1 MSKSKNVL
9 GWLIRS
15 LLVFV
20 FLIVAVMVFTPS
32 MINLEMVKKKIKE
45 TISQDVGGRITYGS
59 LKLSYFPRPHV
70 VIHKAEISIPGSF
83 TIDIQWMRIYPK
95 LLPLFRGSLE
105 FAVVRLEYP
114 DYSMELPQIM
124 DETVQGPEHVP
135 SFDDLVKS
143 FAKGVRDLPE
153 FKLPDINL
161 QIKNGK
167 VNLVDPFGRIFKLR
181 DVQAAYVRSEDKLD
195 FSINCKSN
203 LWEQID
209 INGSLDPSN
218 FKGLGHVQLSRFR
231 PQTLIAYLFPESAFQ
246 VTETRANVT
255 IDFTSDGAGSIKAD
269 VIGTIPILEL
279 IYGQE
284 KLVIKGSRIK
294 GTLEVDKKMTR
305 ATLTEMGLDYPKLN
319 LSGTFA
325 YDENLQDI
333 QLSLN
338 GSQIDADSVRR
349 AALTLAGESEFIQV
363 LFNVIRG
370 GHVPWMTVQVRG
382 QTIADFGK
390 MDNIIIRGRMT
401 RGEIFIPGVE
411 LDLEDV
417 FGDAVIAG
425 GILRGENLRAR
436 FGNSHGKEGTIAL
449 GLNEKLAPF
458 HLNIGVQADLSQLP
472 PVLNRIISDKD
483 FQSEL
488 ARIEEFQGTAAGTLI
503 LGDNLA
509 NLGARVEVSE
519 AHVTTRYN
527 RIPHPIKMDGG
538 HFVYEGT
545 RITLQNFNAEIGKS
559 SLTQLAATIDWAKA
573 PSLEAETRTAEFD
586 AGQLWSWLMSFD
598 TFKKNPA
605 RISSLSGN
613 ITAQNLNIK
622 GPMFNP
628 QKWYFQTGGKINQL
642 LLTSLKLPK
651 DLLIKQGKFS
661 WQGSQVK
668 FVDVNAAL
676 GKSSVTAVTGH
687 ASWKKIPMIS
697 AQSGISI
704 LYPEDIEPLVF
715 SYKNLAGAL
724 NRFKPLGGK
733 LAFERL
739 AYGGPISGMPHQK
752 LTFSADVKQVVLSSK
767 GLPGPLQVNRGQFLW
782 SDNQLRI
789 NDIHAGM
796 GKSQIS
802 QFSAIFDMNRRS
814 SLQLNGKTASLFAAE
829 IYPFLASFK
838 AFAPDIKTFSA
849 TDGTLV
855 LSDIDLKGPL
865 NAPAEWQYDLTATM
879 QNIAVHSEALGDPI
893 TINTGS
899 IGIATESSGSAARIK
914 LDVKTTQLRWGD
926 HHLVLLGEM
935 GLSKHDIMLELK
947 LKGDGLAWDQINTL
961 LEHIAGKGSS
971 SDRRAGSAN
980 FSGMLQVNLDRFIWD
995 SYTMHPLEAEITFKA
1010 DKVVIAVNHA
1020 DICGISFQ
1028 GLLNLSN
1035 QTLDIYFVPSSV
1047 KQSLVSTLACLT
1059 DKKEQATGTYNLS
1072 GEILA
1077 KAKPAAISR
1086 SLTGKLAFSAEDG
1099 RIYRFGLLAKLL
1111 AILNVTE
1118 IYRGEVPDLTGE
1130 GFAYHSLSAIA
1141 KLQGGKI
1148 YMEECSIDGAAMGI
1162 ACEGDIDLVDRKINL
1177 LILVAPFKTVD
1188 RIVELLPLI
1197 GGVLK
1202 GKLISIP
1209 FRAKGDLNDPD
1220 VYPLPPTAVGSGI
1233 LGILER
1239 TLKLPITIIQPIITG
1254 LKGGEQNPSGVL
1266 EDSPR

>member
-1 MSKSKNVL
+1 M
-9 GWLIRS
+9 IRS
-15 LLVFV
+15 LLVFI
-20 FLIVAVMVFTPS
+20 FLIVVVIVFTPS
-32 MINLEMVKKKIKE
+32 LINLEMVKKNIRE

-70 VIHKAEISIPGSF
+70 VIHKAEISIPDSF
-83 TIDIQWMRIYPK
+83 TIDIQWMKIYPK

-105 FAVVRLEYP
+105 IAVVRLEYA
-114 DYSMELPQIM
+114 DYAMELPRIM

-143 FAKGVRDLPE
+143 FAKGVRGLPE

-161 QIKNGK
+161 KIKNGRI
-167 VNLVDPFGRIFKLR
+167 NLVDPFGRIFKLR
-181 DVQAAYVRSEDKLD
+181 DVQAAYVRSKGKLD

-218 FKGLGHVQLSRFR
+218 FKGLGHVHLSRFR
-231 PQTLIAYLFPESAFQ
+231 PQTLIAYLFPESTFQ
-246 VTETRANVT
+246 ITETRANVT

-279 IYGQE
+279 IYGRE
-284 KLVIKGSRIK
+284 KLVIEGSRLK
-294 GTLEVDKKMTR
+294 GTLEVDKKTTR
-305 ATLTEMGLDYPKLN
+305 ATFTEIGLDYPKLN
-319 LSGTFA
+319 LTGTFV

-349 AALTLAGESEFIQV
+349 AALTLAGQSEFIQI

-436 FGNSHGKEGTIAL
+436 FGNSHGKDGTIAL
-449 GLNEKLAPF
+449 GLNKKLAPF
-458 HLNIGVQADLSQLP
+458 HLDIGVQADLSQLP

-483 FQSEL
+483 FQNEL
-488 ARIEEFQGTAAGTLI
+488 ARIEELQGTAAGTLI
-503 LGDNLA
+503 LGEDLA

-519 AHVTTRYN
+519 AHVTARYN
-527 RIPHPIKMDGG
+527 RIPHPIKMEGG

-545 RITLQNFNAEIGKS
+545 RIALQDFNAEIGKS
-559 SLTQLAATIDWAKA
+559 SLTQLAATIDWAKT
-573 PSLEAETRTAEFD
+573 PSLKAQTRTAVFD
-586 AGQLWSWLMSFD
+586 AGQLFSWLMSFD
-598 TFKKNPA
+598 TFKNNPA
-605 RISSLSGN
+605 HISSLSGN
-613 ITAQNLNIK
+613 ITAHNLNIK

-628 QKWYFQTGGKINQL
+628 AKWYFQTGGKINQL
-642 LLTSLKLPK
+642 LLTSRKLSK
-651 DLLIKQGKFS
+651 DLLIKQGEFS

-668 FVDVNAAL
+668 FVDVNVAL
-676 GKSSVTAVTGH
+676 GKSSLTAVTGQ

-697 AQSGISI
+697 ARSGISI
-704 LYPEDIEPLVF
+704 LYPEDIEPLIF
-715 SYKNLAGAL
+715 SYKNLAGTL
-724 NRFKPLGGK
+724 NRFKPLGGE
-733 LAFERL
+733 LAFKRL
-739 AYGGPISGMPHQK
+739 AYSGPISGVPHQK
-752 LTFSADVKQVVLSSK
+752 LTFSGDVKQIVLSSK
-767 GLPGPLQVNRGQFLW
+767 ELPGPLQVNRGQFSLN
-782 SDNQLRI
+782 DNQLSI
-789 NDIHAGM
+789 NEIHARM

-802 QFSAIFDMNRRS
+802 QFSAVFDMNRRT

-838 AFAPDIKTFSA
+838 AFAPGIKTFST

-865 NAPAEWQYDLTATM
+865 DAPAEWQYDLTATM
-879 QNIAVHSEALGDPI
+879 QNIAVHSEALGDPVSI
-893 TINTGS
+893 DSGS
-899 IGIATESSGSAARIK
+899 MGIATETSGQTARLKI
-914 LDVKTTQLRWGD
+914 DVKTTLLSWGD
-926 HHLVLLGEM
+926 HHLVLLGKM
-935 GLSKHDIMLELK
+935 GLSKHDILLEMNLN
-947 LKGDGLAWDQINTL
+947 GDDLTWDQINTV
-961 LEHIAGKGSS
+961 LEYIAGKRSQ

-980 FSGMLQVNLDRFIWD
+980 FSGMIQVNLDRFIWD

-1010 DKVVIAVNHA
+1010 DKVVVAVNHA
-1020 DICGISFQ
+1020 DICGISFR
-1028 GLLNLSN
+1028 GLLNLSD

-1059 DKKEQATGTYNLS
+1059 GKKEQATGTYNLS

-1077 KAKPAAISR
+1077 KAKPAAITR
-1086 SLTGKLAFSAEDG
+1086 SLTGKLTFSAEEG

-1130 GFAYHSLSAIA
+1130 GFAYHSMSAVA

-1148 YMEECSIDGAAMGI
+1148 LMEECSIDGAAMGI
-1162 ACEGDIDLVDRKINL
+1162 ACEGDIDLVDHKINL

-1188 RIVELLPLI
+1188 RIVDLLPLI
-1197 GGVLK
+1197 GGILG

-1209 FRAKGDLNDPD
+1209 FRAKGDINDPD

-1239 TLKLPITIIQPIITG
+1239 TLKLPITIIQPVIKG
-1254 LKGGEQNPSGVL
+1254 LKGGKKNSSDEP
-1266 EDSPR
+1266 EDSHR